1 MQVNTKRIL
10 QAFDQKLVESEEDL
24 EDPEE
29 FLAMLEEKRRSV
41 RGRMQ
46 SRKSVRTCPWMAS

>member
-1 MQVNTKRIL
+1 MQVNTKMNL
-10 QAFDQKLVESEEDL
+10 EAFDQTLVESEEDF
-24 EDPEE
+24 EDLEE

-46 SRKSVRTCPWMAS
+46 SRKSARTCPWMAS

>member
-10 QAFDQKLVESEEDL
+10 QAFDQELVESEEDL

-41 RGRMQ
+41 REGCRAG
-46 SRKSVRTCPWMAS
+46 KA